1 MTAIKKLAFGK
12 KKTMDMT
19 QGSIAKNILLFALPL
34 LVGNLFQQLYNLVDT
49 WVIGQTGNTAA
60 FAAVGSVGQIINILI
75 GLFLGLSSG
84 AGVIISQYFGAKEE
98 EKANKTV
105 HTAMALTLVMAVI
118 FTIVG
123 ILMTPFALNLMLQAD
138 GAGEANP
145 VFKEAKTY
153 LTIYFAG
160 VTSLMIYNMGAGFL
174 RAIGDSQRPFYFLI
188 AAAVTNTLLDLLFV
202 FKLNMGVAGVALA
215 TVIAQTL
222 SAILTLI
229 ALFKSDTCVKLS
241 LKKIK
246 FESFYLKKI
255 VKVGFP
261 AAIQMAITSF
271 SNVFVQYYIASAV
284 IPGGLTSGVDTQTVV
299 LASWT
304 AYSKID
310 QFIFLPIQSIG
321 LAVTTFVGQNLGVND
336 TKRAKKGTYLALG
349 MAFVSAVAI
358 IIPIMIWSPFWTS
371 IFNDNPDVIKNS
383 AMLLRF
389 ISPFYVC
396 CCVNQVI
403 AAALRG
409 SGNTTAPMIIMLS
422 TFVGFRQIMLFVISN
437 YISGELLPIGMAYPL
452 GWLACATTL
461 LIYFSRF
468 NMSKTRIVTK

>member
-1 MTAIKKLAFGK
+1 MFI
-12 KKTMDMT
+12 MH
-19 QGSIAKNILLFALPL
+19 N
-34 LVGNLFQQLYNLVDT
+34 
-49 WVIGQTGNTAA
+49 
-60 FAAVGSVGQIINILI
+60 
-75 GLFLGLSSG
+75 
-84 AGVIISQYFGAKEE
+84 
-98 EKANKTV
+98 NKTIKGRIGFIDV
-105 HTAMALTLVMAVI
+105 ITRAFSALFWILVMLG
-118 FTIVG
+118 F
-123 ILMTPFALNLMLQAD
+123 D
-138 GAGEANP
+138 GVDG
-145 VFKEAKTY
+145 
-153 LTIYFAG
+153 
-160 VTSLMIYNMGAGFL
+160 
-174 RAIGDSQRPFYFLI
+174 
-188 AAAVTNTLLDLLFV
+188 
-202 FKLNMGVAGVALA
+202 
-215 TVIAQTL
+215 
-222 SAILTLI
+222 AILTLI

-284 IPGGLTSGVDTQTVV
+284 IPGGLTSGVDMQTVV

-321 LAVTTFVGQNLGVND
+321 LAVTTFVGQNLGVNN
-336 TKRAKKGTYLALG
+336 TVRAKKGTYLALG
-349 MAFVSAVAI
+349 MAFISAVAI

-383 AMLLRF
+383 AILLRF